1 MIGLDARLVM
11 VNLGIRL
18 IITDKDVNVKKPY
31 SASRYTVFLRLYYI
45 VIDSYSLFLIIISTK
60 KASNSID
67 NAKEIL
73 TFWLKY
79 LNI

>member
-11 VNLGIRL
+11 INLGIRL
-18 IITDKDVNVKKPY
+18 IVTNKDVNVKKPY
-31 SASRYTVFLRLYYI
+31 SVNRYTVFLRLYYRI
-45 VIDSYSLFLIIISTK
+45 IRYLLIIIPTK
-60 KASNSID
+60 KASTSIE

>member
-11 VNLGIRL
+11 INLGIRL
-18 IITDKDVNVKKPY
+18 IVTNKDVNVKKPY
-31 SASRYTVFLRLYYI
+31 SASRYTVFLRLYYRI
-45 VIDSYSLFLIIISTK
+45 IRYLLIIIPTK
-60 KASNSID
+60 KASISID